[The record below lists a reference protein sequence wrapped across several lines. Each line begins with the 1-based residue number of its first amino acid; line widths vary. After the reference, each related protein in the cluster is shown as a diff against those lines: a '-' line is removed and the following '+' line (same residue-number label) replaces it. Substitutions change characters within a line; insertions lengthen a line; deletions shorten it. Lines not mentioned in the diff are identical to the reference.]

1 MLGGRGECG
10 GNGVELALSH
20 MDSLYRTALKL
31 THDESDAEDLVHEA
45 FLRGYRYFHRLTEV
59 GACKAVLYTIM
70 VNVWRKNHRRGRREV
85 QAAGPF
91 PELPSAAWRDPAHE
105 VAKKTFLTAVDQAL
119 HKLPPELRAAVI
131 LADVEGF
138 SYQEMA
144 DILQCP
150 RGTVMSRLHRARR
163 FLAREL
169 SAYADHER
177 GEERRHDVPRA

>member
-1 MLGGRGECG
+1 MFGGRGACG
-10 GNGVELALSH
+10 GNGVALALSH
-20 MDSLYRTALKL
+20 LDSLYRTALRL

-45 FLRGYRYFHRLTEV
+45 FLRGYRYFHRLTEAD
-59 GACKAVLYTIM
+59 ACKAVLYTIM
-70 VNVWRKNHRRGRREV
+70 MNVWRKNHRRGQREV
-85 QAAGPF
+85 QAADPSPEF
-91 PELPSAAWRDPAHE
+91 PSSEWRDPADE
-105 VAKKTFLTAVDQAL
+105 VANKTFLTAVDQAL
-119 HKLPPELRAAVI
+119 HKLPPELRATII

-169 SAYADHER
+169 SAYADHVR
-177 GEERRHDVPRA
+177 REERRHDVP